1 MDLRLARRVETERL
15 DDREARCPFR
25 GPVRDDRHQGDA
37 EETHDDHG
45 VRRQDERLVRK
56 GPAEVRV
63 HHAQEEPAQCDARG
77 EPQDGRNESARDRL
91 EDQEADHL
99 PPAGP
104 AGLEDRELPPPLR
117 VAQVHADGAEV
128 YAEQDH
134 RHRQQEV
141 LNPQRRD
148 SIREVLEAGQDVVR
162 YVALRANQDLESALD
177 SLEVPLRLLDVVRVH
192 VMGAVDPDLSVQGE
206 AVAALVQLPVEPV
219 HIADVDERDRVGE
232 LGGDAP
238 ELVGRS

>member
-1 MDLRLARRVETERL
+1 MFFFFFYGEYILFCFFFFSSRRRHTRSLRDWSSDV
-15 DDREARCPFR
+15 C
-25 GPVRDDRHQGDA
+25 
-37 EETHDDHG
+37 
-45 VRRQDERLVRK
+45 
-56 GPAEVRV
+56 
-63 HHAQEEPAQCDARG
+63 
-77 EPQDGRNESARDRL
+77 SS
-91 EDQEADHL
+91 DHL

-134 RHRQQEV
+134 RHRQQEI

-148 SIREVLEAGQDVVR
+148 AIREVLEAGQDVVR

-177 SLEVPLRLLDVVRVH
+177 PLEVPLRLLDVVRVH

-206 AVAALVQLPVEPV
+206 SVAALVQLPVEPV
-219 HIADVDERDRVGE
+219 HVTDVDEQNRAGE
-232 LGGDAP
+232 LSRS
-238 ELVGRS
+238 ELEGRS